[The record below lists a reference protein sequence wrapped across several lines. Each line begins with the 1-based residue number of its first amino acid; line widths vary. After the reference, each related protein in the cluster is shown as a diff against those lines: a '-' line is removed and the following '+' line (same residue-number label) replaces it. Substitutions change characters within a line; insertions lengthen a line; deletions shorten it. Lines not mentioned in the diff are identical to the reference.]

1 MKKYYKIII
10 SIMLLFVLSTT
21 NTLQAYAYTETDV
34 YAATEKE
41 FYQYVNEFM
50 KGDYETL
57 TIYIPK
63 NKYKINEY
71 QQGNCATN
79 TADYVLSPFLF
90 DTVGFH
96 YNHEYFLKYTVN
108 DGPAKAKKLEKKS
121 NQIIKKII
129 KPNMTDKQKV
139 TAIAKYIV
147 KHCKYDFDG
156 LNEYYYYLENDILS
170 GNETYYKYSYLFSA
184 YGSLIKGKSVCEGF
198 SRAFNLLARKAG
210 IPSIMA
216 TNSNHGWNIYKIN
229 NKYYEIDTTYHQTK
243 GTLITGKLKCN
254 EKDIY
259 KDLLDRYVVL
269 GMDRIKMEPYIEE
282 D

>member
-10 SIMLLFVLSTT
+10 SIMLLFVLFTT
-21 NTLQAYAYTETDV
+21 NTLQVYAYTETEV

-63 NKYKINEY
+63 NKYKVNEY
-71 QQGNCATN
+71 QQGNCARH

-96 YNHEYFLKYTVN
+96 YNNEYFLKYTVN
-108 DGPAKAKKLEKKS
+108 DGQAKAKKLEKKS

-129 KPNMTDKQKV
+129 KPNMTDRQKV
-139 TAIAKYIV
+139 TTIAKYIV

-156 LNEYYYYLENDILS
+156 LNECYYYLENEILS
-170 GNETYYKYSYLFSA
+170 VNETYYKYSYLFSA
-184 YGSLIKGKSVCEGF
+184 YGTLIKGKSVCEGF
-198 SRAFNLLARKAG
+198 SRAFNLLTRKAG
-210 IPSIMA
+210 IPSIQVMRPGHA
-216 TNSNHGWNIYKIN
+216 FNVYKIGDN
-229 NKYYEIDTTYHQTK
+229 YYEIDTTRKETE
-243 GTLITGKLKCN
+243 GRLITGEPNFK
-254 EKDIY
+254 EKYIY
-259 KDLLDRYVVL
+259 KDLFKYVVL
-269 GMDRIKMEPYIEE
+269 GTNNITMTPYNIP
-282 D
+282 

>member
-1 MKKYYKIII
+1 MKKCVKIII
-10 SIMLLFVLSTT
+10 SIMLLFILSTI
-21 NTLQAYAYTETDV
+21 NTLQVYAYTETEV

-50 KGDYETL
+50 KGDYKEL
-57 TIYIPK
+57 IIHVPK
-63 NKYKINEY
+63 DKYKINEY
-71 QQGNCATN
+71 QQGDCARN

-96 YNHEYFLKYTVN
+96 YNYEYLLEYTVN
-108 DGPAKAKKLEKKS
+108 DGQAKAKKLEKKS

-156 LNEYYYYLENDILS
+156 LDECSYYLENNILS
-170 GNETYYKYSYLFSA
+170 VNETYYKYSYLFSA
-184 YGSLIKGKSVCEGF
+184 YGTLIKGKSVCEGF

-210 IPSIMA
+210 IPSIMV
-216 TNSNHGWNIYKIN
+216 TGYNHAWNVYKIN